1 MVHEGKGVGRF
12 QAHLALETR
21 CRFRLISHWI
31 ILEVDFGVLADYL
44 DYNLL
49 QLSELPE
56 GELE

>member
-1 MVHEGKGVGRF
+1 MGRF

-44 DYNLL
+44 DYKLL